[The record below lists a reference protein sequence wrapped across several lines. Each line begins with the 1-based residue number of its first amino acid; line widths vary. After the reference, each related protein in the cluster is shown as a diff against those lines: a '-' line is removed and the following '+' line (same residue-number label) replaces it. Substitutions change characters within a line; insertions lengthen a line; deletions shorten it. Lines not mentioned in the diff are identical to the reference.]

1 MWWWTS
7 DVVEVTRDSA
17 RSFWRT
23 GGSDT
28 GYTEIGNNLI
38 ARCPVLRLFL
48 RSDDVEV
55 RGGVLDANGVRIEC
69 DDAEKATLKGGAEQC
84 WWVRW
89 VCLNLHAWHGFTH
102 AVATDGSLKTYA
114 DGVTRLAVGLWEG
127 VQPLDEDALG
137 EDERRRLEEEGERE
151 ESIQRRV
158 GAGLWGAALPAASL
172 DTIVDLSLIH
182 ISEPTRLV

>member
-7 DVVEVTRDSA
+7 DVVEITRDSA

-55 RGGVLDANGVRIEC
+55 RGGVLDANGARVEC
-69 DDAEKATLKGGAEQC
+69 DDEEKAALKGGAEQC

-89 VCLNLHAWHGFTH
+89 VCLNLHAWHDFTH
-102 AVATDGSLKTYA
+102 AVATDGSLKVCA
-114 DGVTRLAVGLWEG
+114 DGAKRLWQWTYGKACSH
-127 VQPLDEDALG
+127 
-137 EDERRRLEEEGERE
+137 LEMYAILIYLRKMT
-151 ESIQRRV
+151 
-158 GAGLWGAALPAASL
+158 GAGRGGRAHAEVPHPSGL
-172 DTIVDLSLIH
+172 
-182 ISEPTRLV
+182 